1 MDFRELEK
9 VITELV
15 ADLKPAELQAEP
27 VQYESTTFD
36 GCEKNN
42 DKWIELISEYLVEAK
57 VFEIHCWN
65 EEPKWIELALQYG
78 ELKDDDWKYGKII
91 TGDVT
96 PQFIEMLLRQPK
108 PTDTEIYN
116 KMTPFFNVFLDDR
129 FQSSHYGTE
138 NHHI

>member
-42 DKWIELISEYLVEAK
+42 DKWIELISE
-57 VFEIHCWN
+57 IW
-65 EEPKWIELALQYG
+65 
-78 ELKDDDWKYGKII
+78 
-91 TGDVT
+91 
-96 PQFIEMLLRQPK
+96 LRQRCLRS
-108 PTDTEIYN
+108 TAGMRSLN
-116 KMTPFFNVFLDDR
+116 
-129 FQSSHYGTE
+129 G
-138 NHHI
+138 